1 MPALSRLPALPS
13 SSKTV
18 AYPSRAGDSTLLKI
32 SLIHLMTGYPHGPTA
47 LLTKFL
53 KTISK
58 YSRRE
63 ARIRFS
69 CPIAMGYFRYYL
81 LSIIYNLLLLTS
93 YIFIVQLLRGRY

>member
-13 SSKTV
+13 SFKTV

-63 ARIRFS
+63 AESRTPLS
-69 CPIAMGYFRYYL
+69 CPPTGRFRYHL
-81 LSIIYNLLLLTS
+81 LSIIYHL
-93 YIFIVQLLRGRY
+93 